1 MRLVEAVFW
10 GKISLRFIIL
20 AFVLLIGIG
29 LVMSQFKQEVPLTTV
44 FIADKKCGTL
54 PNLTLPKLK
63 VDYSTADI
71 NLVVQE
77 ELYKDIPPIAYV
89 YKVNLQGETFTTK
102 QKAFNIAEK
111 FKFIPGEYSKPK
123 STIYKWQD
131 SRRTLIFDTS
141 NLNFYYT
148 LLPQALPPI
157 PNPDIP
163 PLVTAKQLAIQ
174 AYNSIDNAGKTKIYT
189 FMVDLLPQ
197 GKDLE
202 VDSLELAR
210 AIRVD
215 FQRNVVV
222 LRYPT
227 FLLDSKYREKHKG
240 EVVDF
245 LQYYNLSKTDGVTA
259 YDANTVAEA
268 PFLGGSQVYV
278 VSQYGNGLENV
289 GRFRF
294 SNWKLEDKPCGTYN
308 IITPKDAFALVQA
321 KKVPVSYMYPWGGDR
336 LKPITTGVIKR
347 LTVTNIYLAYY
358 QPQEQLP
365 FLQPIYVVEGDGYLN
380 SGKRVG
386 VFFYINAIKK

>member
-10 GKISLRFIIL
+10 GKISMRFIVL
-20 AFVLLIGIG
+20 VFFLLIVVGF
-29 LVMSQFKQEVPLTTV
+29 VMSQFKQEVPLTTV

-54 PNLTLPKLK
+54 PTLDLPKLNI
-63 VDYSTADI
+63 DYSSADI

-111 FKFIPGEYSKPK
+111 FKFIPNRYTKPK

-131 SRRTLIFDTS
+131 TRRTLIFNTS

-189 FMVDLLPQ
+189 FMVDLLPN

-227 FLLDSKYREKHKG
+227 LLLDSKYREKHKG
-240 EVVDF
+240 EIVDF
-245 LQYYNLSKTDGVTA
+245 LQYYNLSKIDGVA
-259 YDANTVAEA
+259 SYDANTVAEA

-308 IITPKDAFALVQA
+308 IITARDAFALVQD
-321 KKVPVSYMYPWGGDR
+321 KKVPVSYMYLWGGDR
-336 LKPITTGVIKR
+336 LKPITTGVIKK
-347 LTVTNIYLAYY
+347 LTITNIYLAYY
-358 QPQEQLP
+358 QPQKQLP

-380 SGKRVG
+380 SGERVG